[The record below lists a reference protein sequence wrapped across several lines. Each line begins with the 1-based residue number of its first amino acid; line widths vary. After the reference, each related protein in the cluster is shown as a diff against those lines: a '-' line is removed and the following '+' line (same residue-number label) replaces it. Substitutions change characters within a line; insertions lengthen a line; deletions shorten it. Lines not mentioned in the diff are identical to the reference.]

1 LDWSNQPLGVGVPV
15 DTNTLIQEVRLSPYA
30 DDWQIKIIEDMLESY
45 GIDCPVSKSKIFG

>member
-1 LDWSNQPLGVGVPV
+1 MDWSNQPLGVGVPV